1 VHQRLLSIK
10 THLESGGV
18 FICGS
23 DSDTYLPR
31 GRSVELDAIIRRLQ
45 ARGDTLSTSDRAKL
59 ELYLTASERSELTA
73 PVELIHGL
81 VKEAH

>member
-1 VHQRLLSIK
+1 
-10 THLESGGV
+10 
-18 FICGS
+18 
-23 DSDTYLPR
+23 
-31 GRSVELDAIIRRLQ
+31 VELDAIIRRLQ